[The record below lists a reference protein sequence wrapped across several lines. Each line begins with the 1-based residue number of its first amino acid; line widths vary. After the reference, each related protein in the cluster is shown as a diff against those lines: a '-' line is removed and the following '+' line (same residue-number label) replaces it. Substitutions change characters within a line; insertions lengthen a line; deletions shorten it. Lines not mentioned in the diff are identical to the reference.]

1 MCNTK
6 FWDFVVEEPVFADYT
21 VSIEDFGAVKGGV
34 VSNTEAIN
42 NAIKDVNKKGGGHV
56 VVPAGIYLT
65 GPIKL
70 LSNVDFHLERGSVII
85 FTHNEDD
92 YPLIKTDYEGGAR
105 IRAISPISAWDE
117 ENLAITG
124 EGIIDGSGDQW
135 RLVKR
140 MKMTDGQWKALL
152 KRGGIVSGEANRQ
165 VWFPSQSSYDG
176 HMNPELD
183 MDSPDCLVQARKYFD
198 YYRPVMV
205 NLLRCKRVLLEG
217 VTFQNSPAWNVHP
230 LFCEHLT
237 MRKVFVSNPWNAQ
250 NGDGLDLE
258 SCRYANIVDCSFNVG
273 DDAICMKAGK
283 NAPARKI
290 QIPTEY
296 VNIEGC
302 TVYSGHG
309 GFVVG
314 SEMSRGVR
322 KVRVHNCSFIG
333 TDIGVRFKSTLGRGG
348 IVEDIVMD
356 DIKMTNIPKQA
367 ILFTMAYSGAIDA
380 DTALEEDIPEFKNIT
395 LTNINAINC
404 GQALAA
410 DGIRKGTVHDL
421 TISDSVITSR
431 CGVTVKTAEDI
442 KLDNVT
448 IYDLKDNSKKYVL
461 NKLANDGYS
470 FLMED
475 R

>member
-6 FWDFVVEEPVFADYT
+6 FWDFTVEMPVFADYT
-21 VSIEDFGAVKGGV
+21 VSIEDFGAVKGGM

-42 NAIKDVNKKGGGHV
+42 NAIKDVNEKGGGHV

-65 GPIKL
+65 GPITL
-70 LSNVDFHLERGSVII
+70 LSNVDLHLERGSII
-85 FTHNEDD
+85 VFTHNEEDF
-92 YPLIKTDYEGGAR
+92 PLIKTDYEGGAR
-105 IRAISPISAWDE
+105 IRAVSPVNAKDAVNI
-117 ENLAITG
+117 AITG
-124 EGIIDGSGDQW
+124 EGVIDGSGDKW

-140 MKMTDGQWKALL
+140 MKMTDGQWNALL
-152 KRGGIVSGEANRQ
+152 RKGGIVNGEGGRQ

-183 MDSPDCLVQARKYFD
+183 MDDPDCLKKAQKYFD

-205 NLLRCKRVLLEG
+205 NLVGCKKVLLEG

-237 MRKVFVSNPWNAQ
+237 MKNVTVNNPWNAQ

-258 SCRYANIVDCSFNVG
+258 SCKYADIINCSFNVG

-333 TDIGVRFKSTLGRGG
+333 TDIGIRFKSTLGRGG
-348 IVEDIVMD
+348 VVEDIIMD

-367 ILFTMAYSGAIDA
+367 ILFTMAYSGAIDPE
-380 DTALEEDIPEFKNIT
+380 TAHEDDVPEFKNIT
-395 LTNINAINC
+395 LTNINAIAC
-404 GQALAA
+404 GQAIAA
-410 DGIRKGTVHDL
+410 DGIKENTVHDI
-421 TISDSVITSR
+421 TIKDSVISAN
-431 CGVTVKTAEDI
+431 CGVKVVTAENI
-442 KLDNVT
+442 KLENVT
-448 IYDLKDNSKKYVL
+448 IYDVKDNMKKHVL
-461 NKLANDGYS
+461 NDVVSDGYS
-470 FLMED
+470 YLMEE

>member
-6 FWDFVVEEPVFADYT
+6 FWNFTVELPEFSDYT
-21 VSIEDFGAVKGGV
+21 VSIEDFGAVKGGI

-42 NAIKDVNKKGGGHV
+42 NAVKDVNEKGGGHV

-65 GPIKL
+65 GPITL
-70 LSNVDFHLERGSVII
+70 LSNVDLHLERGSII
-85 FTHNEDD
+85 VFTHNEEDF
-92 YPLIKTDYEGGAR
+92 PLIKTDYEGGAR
-105 IRAISPISAWDE
+105 IRATSPINAKDE
-117 ENLAITG
+117 ENIAITG
-124 EGIIDGSGDQW
+124 EGVIDGSGDKW

-152 KRGGIVSGEANRQ
+152 KRGGIVNGEDNRQ

-183 MDSPDCLVQARKYFD
+183 MDDPDCLTKAQKYFD

-205 NLLRCKRVLLEG
+205 SLVGCKKVLLEG
-217 VTFQNSPAWNVHP
+217 VTFQNSPAWNLHP
-230 LFCEHLT
+230 LFCEHITL
-237 MRKVFVSNPWNAQ
+237 KNLYISNPWNAQ

-258 SCRYANIVDCSFNVG
+258 SCKYANIIDCNFSVG

-333 TDIGVRFKSTLGRGG
+333 TDIGIRFKSTLGRGG
-348 IVEDIVMD
+348 VVEDIIMD

-367 ILFTMAYSGAIDA
+367 ILFTMAYSGAIDPE
-380 DTALEEDIPEFKNIT
+380 TAHEDDVPEFKNIT
-395 LTNINAINC
+395 LTNINAISC
-404 GQALAA
+404 GQAIAA
-410 DGIRKGTVHDL
+410 DGIKENTVHDI
-421 TISDSVITSR
+421 TIKDSVISAN
-431 CGVTVKTAEDI
+431 CGVKVVTAENI

-448 IYDLKDNSKKYVL
+448 IYDVKDNMKKHVL
-461 NKLANDGYS
+461 NDVVSDGYS
-470 FLMED
+470 YLMEE

>member
-6 FWDFVVEEPVFADYT
+6 FWDFTVEMPRFGDYT
-21 VSIEDFGAVKGGV
+21 VSIDDFGAVKGGI

-42 NAIKDVNKKGGGHV
+42 NAVKDVNEKGGGHV

-70 LSNVDFHLERGSVII
+70 LSNVDLHLERGALIV
-85 FTHNEDD
+85 FTHNEED

-105 IRAISPISAWDE
+105 IRATSPINAMGE
-117 ENLAITG
+117 ENIAITG
-124 EGIIDGSGDQW
+124 EGVIDGSGDQW

-140 MKMTDGQWKALL
+140 MKMTDGQWAALL
-152 KRGGIVSGEANRQ
+152 KRGGIVNGEGGRQ

-183 MDSPDCLVQARKYFD
+183 MDDPDCLIKAQKYFD

-205 NLLRCKRVLLEG
+205 SLVNCKKVLLEG
-217 VTFQNSPAWNVHP
+217 VTFQNSPAWNLHP
-230 LFCEHLT
+230 LFCEHITL
-237 MRKVFVSNPWNAQ
+237 KNLFISNPWNAQ

-258 SCRYANIVDCSFNVG
+258 SCKYANIIDCNFSVG

-348 IVEDIVMD
+348 VVEDIIMD

-367 ILFTMAYSGAIDA
+367 ILFTMAYSGAIDPE
-380 DTALEEDIPEFKNIT
+380 TAHEDDVPEFKNVTLSNIT
-395 LTNINAINC
+395 AINC
-404 GQALAA
+404 GQAIAV
-410 DGIRKGTVHDL
+410 DGIKENTVHDL
-421 TISDSVITSR
+421 LIKDSVITSR
-431 CGVTVKTAEDI
+431 CGITVKTAENI
-442 KLDNVT
+442 KLENVT
-448 IYDLKDNSKKYVL
+448 IHDLKCNMKKYVMNETL
-461 NKLANDGYS
+461 NDGYS
-470 FLMED
+470 FLMEE